1 MILVVSLLLMLI
13 GGWYAAGPAGVV
25 VTLVLVLIELVQGTA
40 DENRELAVST
50 PPRASRAAAGVSDD
64 PQVVLAR

>member
-1 MILVVSLLLMLI
+1 MILVVSLLLMLV
-13 GGWYAAGPAGVV
+13 GAWYAAGPAGVV
-25 VTLVLVLIELVQGTA
+25 VTLVLVLIEFVQEAA

-50 PPRASRAAAGVSDD
+50 PPRASRAAAGASED